1 MDTLLVKP
9 KDKEEL
15 LFVQSVLKRMRVKT
29 EVLEKS
35 GKKRRKEEFL
45 DSLESSFKDV
55 ERAERGEIKLQSLDE
70 FLHELE
76 N

>member
-9 KDKEEL
+9 RGKEEL
-15 LFVQSVLKRMRVKT
+15 LFVQTLLKRMRVKT

-45 DSLESSFKDV
+45 DSLERSFKDV
-55 ERAERGEIKLQSLDE
+55 ERAERGEIKLKSAYDL
-70 FLHELE
+70 LNEL
-76 N
+76 

>member
-45 DSLESSFKDV
+45 DSLERSFKDV

>member
-9 KDKEEL
+9 RGKEEL
-15 LFVQSVLKRMRVKT
+15 LFVQTLLKRMRVKT

-45 DSLESSFKDV
+45 DSLERSFKDV
-55 ERAERGEIKLQSLDE
+55 ERAERGEIKLKSAYDL
-70 FLHELE
+70 LSEL
-76 N
+76 

>member
-15 LFVQSVLKRMRVKT
+15 LFVQTLLKRMRVKT

-45 DSLESSFKDV
+45 DSLERSFKEA
-55 ERAERGEIKLQSLDE
+55 ERAERGEVKLKSAYDL
-70 FLHELE
+70 LNEL
-76 N
+76 